1 MTDTKDF
8 PPDVLPESR
17 SRVPLPNRDDLDDA
31 AREVFDAHVHIDPA
45 AGKSLAGL
53 YGPGGIR
60 LHSKKLSGLS
70 SAAAHY
76 LRHGADYTDQEREVA
91 ILVTA
96 REFDSQFEWCAHERE
111 GLRVGL
117 PMETVDVIRHRRPT
131 GGLPET
137 HAVLIELGR
146 QLFQTHKLDSAT
158 YARAIKAYEIST
170 LVDIISMMGAY
181 SATAIMLAAFDVQLP
196 EGADPGLL
204 LD

>member
-60 LHSKKLSGLS
+60 LHSKQLSGLS
-70 SAAAHY
+70 APAAHY
-76 LRHGADYTDQEREVA
+76 LRHGADFTEQEREVA
-91 ILVTA
+91 ILITA

-117 PMETVDVIRHRRPT
+117 PIATIDIIRHRRPT
-131 GGLPET
+131 DGLPET
-137 HAVLIELGR
+137 HAVLIEMGR
-146 QLFQTHKLDSAT
+146 QLFLTHKLDSAT
-158 YARAIKAYEIST
+158 YARATKAFEIPT
-170 LVDIISMMGAY
+170 LVDLISMMGAY
-181 SATAIMLAAFDVQLP
+181 AATAVMLAAFDVQLP
-196 EGADPGLL
+196 EGADPALPV
-204 LD
+204 D

>member
-8 PPDVLPESR
+8 PADVLPESR
-17 SRVPLPNRDDLDDA
+17 SRVALPNRDDLDDA
-31 AREVFDAHVHIDPA
+31 ARVVFDAHVHIDPA

-76 LRHGADYTDQEREVA
+76 LRHGADFTEQEREVA
-91 ILVTA
+91 ILTTA

-117 PMETVDVIRHRRPT
+117 PMETIDIIRHRRPT
-131 GGLPET
+131 DGLPET
-137 HAVLIELGR
+137 HAVLIEMGR
-146 QLFQTHKLDSAT
+146 QLFQTKKLDSAT
-158 YARAIKAYEIST
+158 YARATKAFEIPT
-170 LVDIISMMGAY
+170 LVDLISLMGAY
-181 SATAIMLAAFDVQLP
+181 SATAVLLAAFDVQLP
-196 EGADPGLL
+196 EGSAPALPVD
-204 LD
+204 